1 MVKWYNDIDEL
12 DTGIVDIG
20 IKNERYARTIIMN
33 TLRISGYING
43 KGNVN
48 MKFMNPYIG
57 NIFCRARAAEESNK
71 TVSHNTGYS
80 KLTINRFESG
90 KGGVFD
96 LMLYYIKFLSV
107 DDVKDICTAI
117 LWGNDNG

>member
-1 MVKWYNDIDEL
+1 MVKWYNGIDEL
-12 DTGIVDIG
+12 DNGMVDIG

-33 TLRISGYING
+33 TLRIGGHING
-43 KGNVN
+43 KGKVS

-57 NIFCRARAAEESNK
+57 DIFSRARAAEESIK

-80 KLTINRFESG
+80 KLTISRFESG

-117 LWGNDNG
+117 LWGEENG